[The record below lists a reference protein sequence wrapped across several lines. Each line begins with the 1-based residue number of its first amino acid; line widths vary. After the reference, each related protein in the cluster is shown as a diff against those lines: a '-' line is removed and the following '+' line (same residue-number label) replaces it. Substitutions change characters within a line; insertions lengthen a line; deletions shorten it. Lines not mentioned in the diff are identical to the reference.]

1 MSFSLPGTLNV
12 IERNG
17 RNGPF
22 TVAELN
28 TDVGVFKIKHRVL
41 EQFDQGAYSGVFIV
55 TRIYNQSNFSKG
67 QIWVSL
73 CADLDWDAWQMMAQ
87 SEQVQVSTSMA
98 VAEIV
103 GEDEETHPPAAA
115 AATPTE
121 PAAKAAPPMDDDEA
135 VADMAT
141 LQRLL
146 ADHAAYVKL
155 DASIEDRTLFRQ
167 LRDALK
173 EAGYRFDGNNQS
185 WFLPQVA

>member
-1 MSFSLPGTLNV
+1 
-12 IERNG
+12 
-17 RNGPF
+17 
-22 TVAELN
+22 
-28 TDVGVFKIKHRVL
+28 
-41 EQFDQGAYSGVFIV
+41 
-55 TRIYNQSNFSKG
+55 
-67 QIWVSL
+67 QI
-73 CADLDWDAWQMMAQ
+73 MAQ

-115 AATPTE
+115 AATPAE

-146 ADHAAYVKL
+146 ADHAAYIKL

-185 WFLPQVA
+185 WFLPQAA